1 MSHIVVYG
9 GELYHYGVKGMKW
22 GVRHYQ
28 YKDGSY
34 MPGAEGRYAPNYN
47 RKRPSVSG
55 IVTRE
60 PRRRRITDARS
71 DHPIRSPSSKTGSLL
86 SRNKTT
92 EPEITSMK
100 DVIRNL
106 PNMKLSDAKK
116 YAETYLL
123 GKNTIDHYIKAD
135 TNFSRIQ
142 ANDAFEKYAF
152 YATYK
157 KHDIDF
163 YTGLFGSNL
172 INRANAAAKYAEK
185 HAKTPE
191 EKAEAKR
198 LREIADSKQV
208 YKMNIGATKNMKVAS
223 DSSAANALHELLKDK
238 SFRGDVATAIKDAK
252 TQMRRPG
259 QQMLFNKAQK
269 VMNKSGPLTE
279 NDKKTLY
286 EAFNLT
292 LTFHNDFNNRTQD
305 KYYSALK
312 KKGYSAIVD
321 VNDQK
326 YSSYHAKSPMIV
338 FDHDAVQ
345 LNSAQK
351 LSQQDIDKHAAK
363 ANRERI
369 LREIGEQTVG
379 NANKFM
385 GFTMNDAEDYI
396 HKLRRSSYR

>member
-1 MSHIVVYG
+1 MFYITTNS
-9 GELYHYGVKGMKW
+9 ELYHYGVKGMKW

-34 MPGAEGRYAPNYN
+34 MPGAEGRYAPYSS
-47 RKRPSVSG
+47 RRRPSMVNT
-55 IVTRE
+55 ITRE
-60 PRRRRITDARS
+60 PRRSRLTDTGS

-86 SRNKTT
+86 SRNKTS

-100 DVIRNL
+100 DVIKNL

-116 YAETYLL
+116 YAETYIL

-142 ANDAFEKYAF
+142 SSAAFEQYAF

-157 KHDIDF
+157 KHDVDF

-172 INRANAAAKYAEK
+172 INRANASAKYAEK
-185 HAKTPE
+185 HAKTAE

-198 LREIADSKQV
+198 LREIADSTQV

-223 DSSAANALHELLKDK
+223 DSSAENALHDLLKNK
-238 SFRGDVATAIKDAK
+238 SFRDDVATSIRDAK
-252 TQMRRPG
+252 TQMKRPG
-259 QQMLFNKAQK
+259 QQMLFNKAQRI
-269 VMNKSGPLTE
+269 MNKTGPLTE

-292 LTFHNDFNNRTQD
+292 LTFHNDFNNRTQNT
-305 KYYSALK
+305 YYNALK
-312 KKGYSAIVD
+312 QKGYSAIID

-338 FDHDAVQ
+338 FDHDSVK

-369 LREIGEQTVG
+369 LREIKEQTAG
-379 NANKFM
+379 NVSKFM
-385 GFTMNDAEDYI
+385 GFKMNDAEDYI
-396 HKLRRSSYR
+396 RKMSRSSYR

>member
-1 MSHIVVYG
+1 MFYITTNS
-9 GELYHYGVKGMKW
+9 ELYHYGVKGMKW

-34 MPGAEGRYAPNYN
+34 MPGAEGRYAPYSS
-47 RKRPSVSG
+47 RRRPSTVNT
-55 IVTRE
+55 ITRE
-60 PRRRRITDARS
+60 PRRSRITDAGS

-92 EPEITSMK
+92 EPEITSMR

-116 YAETYLL
+116 YAETYIL

-142 ANDAFEKYAF
+142 SSDAFEQYAF

-157 KHDIDF
+157 KHDVEF

-185 HAKTPE
+185 HAKTAE

-198 LREIADSKQV
+198 LREIANNTQV

-223 DSSAANALHELLKDK
+223 DSSAANALHDLMKTK
-238 SFRGDVATAIKDAK
+238 SFRNDVATAIRDAK
-252 TQMRRPG
+252 TQMKRPG

-269 VMNKSGPLTE
+269 IMNKNGPLTE
-279 NDKKTLY
+279 NEKKTLY

-305 KYYSALK
+305 TYYSALK

-338 FDHDAVQ
+338 FDHDSVK

-351 LSQQDIDKHAAK
+351 LSQEEIDKHAAK
-363 ANRERI
+363 ANRERV
-369 LREIGEQTVG
+369 LREIGEQTAG
-379 NANKFM
+379 NVSKFM
-385 GFTMNDAEDYI
+385 GFKMNDAEDYI
-396 HKLRRSSYR
+396 RKMNRSSYR